1 MREPFFRKQ
10 TQCWY
15 VKDMAGRFIRL
26 DPDKDTAFELWH
38 KLQSAQIFEGDNA
51 TVGGLIDAFLAE
63 IDGSVSPARLD
74 VLVYYTSLFSNSHG
88 SDLVSSVRP
97 SLVSRWLIYTDIRWR
112 RTHCL
117 RGNLRQLWLSYL
129 DTLLGKIACWSCLI
143 DHRYDCIVWS
153 VNF

>member
-97 SLVSRWLIYTDIRWR
+97 SLVSRWLKAPKPGRIR
-112 RTHCL
+112 L
-117 RGNLRQLWLSYL
+117 NKDGEMIKGPASPWLFTFRHVYRL
-129 DTLLGKIACWSCLI
+129 
-143 DHRYDCIVWS
+143 
-153 VNF
+153 